1 MRWLDRY
8 IAIPFKDG
16 GRDFAGVDC
25 MGLYMLI
32 LAHEA
37 KINLDEP
44 GVSFGSNA
52 RAVMR
57 KVESELH
64 SGNWIMVAEGNGSA
78 VKSTADKFD
87 IVLMS
92 AHVRRGRDVAKADL
106 HLGCA
111 LGNGFMVHTEQDIGA
126 QYVALD
132 DPDVC
137 GRVKAVLRPRALC
150 A

>member
-8 IAIPFKDG
+8 VAIPFKDK
-16 GRDFAGVDC
+16 GRDFAGADC
-25 MGLYMLI
+25 MGLYILI

-37 KINLDEP
+37 KIAIDDP
-44 GVSFGSNA
+44 GVSFGSDP

-57 KVESELH
+57 TVESELH
-64 SGNWIMVAEGNGSA
+64 SGNWMTVADGDGAMVKPHA
-78 VKSTADKFD
+78 KLFD

-92 AHVRRGRDVAKADL
+92 AHVRTGRDVTKSDL
-106 HLGCA
+106 HMGCA
-111 LGNGFMVHTEQDIGA
+111 LGNGFMIHTEAGSGA

-132 DPDVC
+132 DLDVC
-137 GRVKAVLRPRALC
+137 GRVKAVLRPKALC